1 MTSLSIP
8 FLRETR
14 FPVVGFFTYRR
25 RFQTSLP
32 MYNSFLYIQR
42 EVRRSLPI
50 SFFSTFS
57 AIHRMKPDVVWA
69 NRPSVADACRS
80 DKILLSAAP

>member
-14 FPVVGFFTYRR
+14 FPVAGFFTYRR

-32 MYNSFLYIQR
+32 MYNSFLYIQNG
-42 EVRRSLPI
+42 SL
-50 SFFSTFS
+50 
-57 AIHRMKPDVVWA
+57 
-69 NRPSVADACRS
+69 
-80 DKILLSAAP
+80 

>member
-32 MYNSFLYIQR
+32 MYNSFLYIQNGSLR
-42 EVRRSLPI
+42 EVFQYLSYPLFQRSI
-50 SFFSTFS
+50 E
-57 AIHRMKPDVVWA
+57 
-69 NRPSVADACRS
+69 
-80 DKILLSAAP
+80 